1 MSSTVVDVHFL
12 EQCPDMGLV
21 EHEDLSRYKTG
32 NETYDTGEPEKVV
45 VVDGAYFGVGKRAI
59 HQAVRCAD
67 KAGFAPQ
74 DAQVPQL

>member
-45 VVDGAYFGVGKRAI
+45 VVDGAYF
-59 HQAVRCAD
+59 
-67 KAGFAPQ
+67 
-74 DAQVPQL
+74 